1 MIARFLRQFLMG
13 AGVWAT
19 ASTVCAQAVLPSG
32 GQVVSGQASIE
43 ANNGSMT
50 VRQSTNQAIV
60 NWDTFNVGRDQSV
73 QFIAPSAQS
82 TTFNRILDANP
93 SQIMGRIQA
102 NGQLIFSNPQ
112 GVVFGATAQVD
123 VGGLVVTVH
132 NLSNEDFLSGRWHF
146 TGGASGARVE
156 NSGRLQAELGGYIAL
171 LAPEVRND
179 GVVLAREG
187 TVAMAAGEAV
197 SLQFAGSRRLSVVVD
212 AAVMNA
218 LVSNRHVIRADG
230 GVVVLS
236 ARSANAI
243 LESVIQQ
250 SGEVTAQSLV
260 NQNGRILLQG
270 GERGVVAVEGQ
281 LKARGTE
288 AGTRGGEILVTGDK
302 VFVGTAAALDASGP
316 TGGGEVLVG
325 GGWQG
330 QDPRINSANA
340 VVVASGARLD
350 ASATEQGD
358 GGTVVVWSDTAN
370 PQGVTRVAG
379 DLRARGGPQGGD
391 GGRIETS
398 GANLDVQGVTGD
410 ASA

>member
-1 MIARFLRQFLMG
+1 MRTDPPTTQTIARFLLQALLG
-13 AGVWAT
+13 VGVWT
-19 ASTVCAQAVLPSG
+19 TVGAVWAQPVLPSG

-43 ANNGSMT
+43 SANGAMV

-60 NWDTFNVGRDQSV
+60 NWDAFNVGRDQSV
-73 QFIAPSAQS
+73 QFIAPNAQS

-132 NLSNEDFLSGRWHF
+132 NLSNDDFLAGRWHF
-146 TGGASGARVE
+146 TGGMPGARVE
-156 NSGRLQAELGGYIAL
+156 NAGRLQAELGGYIAL

-187 TVAMAAGEAV
+187 SVAMAAGEAV
-197 SLQFAGSRRLSVVVD
+197 TLQFAGSRRLSVVVNT
-212 AAVMNA
+212 AVMNA

-250 SGEVTAQSLV
+250 SGQATAQSLV

-281 LKARGTE
+281 LNARGAE
-288 AGTRGGEILVTGDK
+288 VGTRGGEILVTGDK
-302 VFVGTAAALDASGP
+302 VFVGADAAL
-316 TGGGEVLVG
+316 
-325 GGWQG
+325 
-330 QDPRINSANA
+330 
-340 VVVASGARLD
+340 
-350 ASATEQGD
+350 
-358 GGTVVVWSDTAN
+358 
-370 PQGVTRVAG
+370 
-379 DLRARGGPQGGD
+379 
-391 GGRIETS
+391 
-398 GANLDVQGVTGD
+398 
-410 ASA
+410 

>member
-1 MIARFLRQFLMG
+1 MRTDPPTPQMIARFLRQFLMG

-212 AAVMNA
+212 AAVIDRK
-218 LVSNRHVIRADG
+218 S
-230 GVVVLS
+230 VV
-236 ARSANAI
+236 
-243 LESVIQQ
+243 
-250 SGEVTAQSLV
+250 
-260 NQNGRILLQG
+260 
-270 GERGVVAVEGQ
+270 
-281 LKARGTE
+281 
-288 AGTRGGEILVTGDK
+288 
-302 VFVGTAAALDASGP
+302 
-316 TGGGEVLVG
+316 
-325 GGWQG
+325 
-330 QDPRINSANA
+330 
-340 VVVASGARLD
+340 
-350 ASATEQGD
+350 
-358 GGTVVVWSDTAN
+358 
-370 PQGVTRVAG
+370 
-379 DLRARGGPQGGD
+379 
-391 GGRIETS
+391 
-398 GANLDVQGVTGD
+398 
-410 ASA
+410 

>member
-1 MIARFLRQFLMG
+1 MRTDPPTPQMIARFLRQFLMG

-179 GVVLAREG
+179 G
-187 TVAMAAGEAV
+187 
-197 SLQFAGSRRLSVVVD
+197 
-212 AAVMNA
+212 
-218 LVSNRHVIRADG
+218 
-230 GVVVLS
+230 
-236 ARSANAI
+236 
-243 LESVIQQ
+243 
-250 SGEVTAQSLV
+250 
-260 NQNGRILLQG
+260 
-270 GERGVVAVEGQ
+270 
-281 LKARGTE
+281 
-288 AGTRGGEILVTGDK
+288 
-302 VFVGTAAALDASGP
+302 
-316 TGGGEVLVG
+316 
-325 GGWQG
+325 
-330 QDPRINSANA
+330 
-340 VVVASGARLD
+340 
-350 ASATEQGD
+350 
-358 GGTVVVWSDTAN
+358 
-370 PQGVTRVAG
+370 
-379 DLRARGGPQGGD
+379 
-391 GGRIETS
+391 
-398 GANLDVQGVTGD
+398 
-410 ASA
+410 